1 MEELLKAELD
11 EHLYYEYGKKPLS
24 LNTRNGTSKITVKS
38 SYWNIDLTYQEI
50 EKAASSPKH

>member
-38 SYWNIDLTYQEI
+38 SY
-50 EKAASSPKH
+50 